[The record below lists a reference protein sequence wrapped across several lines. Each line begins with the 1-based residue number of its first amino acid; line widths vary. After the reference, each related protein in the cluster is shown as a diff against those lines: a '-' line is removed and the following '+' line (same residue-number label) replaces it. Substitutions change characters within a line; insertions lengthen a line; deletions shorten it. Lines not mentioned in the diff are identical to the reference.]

1 MESVSRKKQLDFGL
15 QKLPIIEIKSNLTAR
30 AFKIRKSLR
39 NRVLLPVK
47 RILYFQG
54 FSVLYDV
61 YYCIKTF
68 LNQLVHAC
76 KNYSTCLE
84 KKQPHLLRQQFL
96 SFFLGMCIISTV
108 LTLALRIALHVS
120 ETQEKMSFS
129 SYLLVHDETIF
140 LRFFG
145 TI

>member
-96 SFFLGMCIISTV
+96 SFFLGICICSILVVYLHQHFVLHFMSAKHKKKCLLAVIS
-108 LTLALRIALHVS
+108 LFMMKL
-120 ETQEKMSFS
+120 
-129 SYLLVHDETIF
+129 
-140 LRFFG
+140 FF
-145 TI
+145 